1 MVVIPVILSG
11 GSGTRLWPLSRA
23 SRPKQ
28 FLSFSGG
35 NTLFEDTLA
44 RCAGPVFDPRPI
56 LVGSNDHR
64 FLLAEAVRHLPYG
77 ADILLEEVARN
88 STAAVAAG
96 AIHALERDPE
106 ALILVLAADHQ
117 IDDIDAFSTA
127 VAAAAPLAGAGRL
140 VTFGIKPTSPATGY
154 GYIRPGKKLDAGYAV
169 EQFVE
174 KPDAATARTYID
186 AGYFWNS
193 GNFLFK
199 AKSFLDE
206 LKLLAPE
213 ILDSVQKAHNLA
225 KRDLDFIRL
234 DKAAYLAAPSI
245 SVDYAVMEK
254 TAKAA
259 VFPVDYAWSD
269 VGSWASIWQ
278 ILPKDDADNAIVGD
292 GMVVDGK
299 RNLIHSP
306 KTLTALIGIDDAV
319 VVTMRDV
326 VLVAARDR
334 AEQVKAFVDK
344 IKADG
349 REQAVE
355 ALEMFRPW
363 GSYERVEVGSNFQVK
378 RIVVNPGG
386 VLSLQKHKHRSEHW
400 VVVAGEA
407 EVTIDG
413 TVQILRREQSIYIP
427 LGATHRLANRGT
439 DDVVLIEVQTGDY
452 LGEDD
457 IIRLEDVYGRG

>member
-1 MVVIPVILSG
+1 MPVIPVILSG

-35 NTLFEDTLA
+35 KTLFETTLE

-56 LVGSNDHR
+56 LVGSNEHR
-64 FLLAEAVRHLPYG
+64 FLLAEAVRHLPSG
-77 ADILLEEVARN
+77 ADIMLEEVARN

-96 AIHALERDPE
+96 AIHAFERDPE
-106 ALILVLAADHQ
+106 SIILVLAADHQ
-117 IDDIDAFSTA
+117 IEDIGAFSTA
-127 VAAAAPLAGAGRL
+127 VAAAVTLAEAGKL

-154 GYIRPGKKLDAGYAV
+154 GYICPGEPLATGYAV
-169 EQFVE
+169 KQFVE
-174 KPDAATARTYID
+174 KPDAATAQSYID

-199 AKSFLDE
+199 AKLFLNE
-206 LKLLAPE
+206 LKNLAPE
-213 ILDSVQKAHNLA
+213 ILGAVQKAHDLA
-225 KRDLDFIRL
+225 KSDLDFIRL
-234 DKAAYLAAPSI
+234 DRQAYETAPSV

-254 TAKAA
+254 TANAA

-278 ILPKDDADNAIVGD
+278 ILPKDKAENAIIGD
-292 GMVVDGK
+292 GMVVNGK

-306 KTLTALIGIDDAV
+306 KTMTALIGIDNAV

-326 VLVAARDR
+326 VLVAGRDQ
-334 AEQVKAFVDK
+334 AEQVKALVDQL
-344 IKADG
+344 KADG
-349 REQAVE
+349 REQAIE

-413 TVQILRREQSIYIP
+413 TVQVLRREQSIYIP
-427 LGATHRLANRGT
+427 LGATHRLANRGS

>member
-1 MVVIPVILSG
+1 MPVIPVILSG

-44 RCAGPVFDPRPI
+44 RCQGPVFDARPI
-56 LVGSNDHR
+56 LVGSNEHR
-64 FLLAEAVRHLPYG
+64 FLLAEAVRHLPGG

-88 STAAVAAG
+88 STAAIAAA
-96 AIHALERDPE
+96 AIKAFERNPE
-106 ALILVLAADHQ
+106 AVILVLAADHK
-117 IDDIDAFSTA
+117 IDDPAAFAHA
-127 VAAAAPLAGAGRL
+127 VEAALPLAEAGRL

-154 GYIRPGKKLDAGYAV
+154 GYIRPGAKLASGFAV
-169 EQFVE
+169 AQFVE
-174 KPDAATARTYID
+174 KPDAETAQTYIE

-199 AKSFLDE
+199 AKAFMDE
-206 LKLLAPE
+206 LKTQAPA
-213 ILDSVQKAHNLA
+213 ILDAVQSAYDKA
-225 KRDLDFIRL
+225 KSDLDFIRL
-234 DKAAYLAAPSI
+234 DKAAYAAAPSV

-254 TAKAA
+254 TANAA
-259 VFPVDYAWSD
+259 VFPVDYDWSD

-278 ILPKDDADNAIVGD
+278 ILPKDEAENAIIGD
-292 GMVVDGK
+292 GMVVDGS

-326 VLVAARDR
+326 VLVAARDK
-334 AEQVKAFVDK
+334 AEQVKAFVDR
-344 IKADG
+344 IKSDG

-355 ALEMFRPW
+355 TLEMFRPW
-363 GSYERVEVGSNFQVK
+363 GSYERVEIGSNFQVK

-386 VLSLQKHKHRSEHW
+386 VLSLQTHKFRSEHW
-400 VVVAGEA
+400 VVVAGQA

-413 TVQILRREQSIYIP
+413 HVQILSREQSVYIP
-427 LGATHRLANRGT
+427 LGAKHRLANHGT
-439 DDVVLIEVQTGDY
+439 EPVVLIEVQTGDY

-457 IIRLEDVYGRG
+457 IVRLEDVYGRG